1 MSFFDKLWRSLQR
14 QFLRKLYF
22 YSLIWPK
29 VIFTLYFPFTI
40 TSAEMNYIG
49 FDRAFQ
55 VQRSA
60 IITKYIL
67 KFWGKL
73 VPSYVHWSAP
83 FVKCGLF
90 RLWRWDPAMGES
102 NAHQTAQYL
111 HILSSPFLLYRHSGI
126 LIIHR
131 LFELNCGKIESDPK
145 SERINKL
152 NIWSLAIWLHCCN

>member
-1 MSFFDKLWRSLQR
+1 MSFFDMLWRSLQR

-67 KFWGKL
+67 KLWGKL

-111 HILSSPFLLYRHSGI
+111 HILTLITLPVI
-126 LIIHR
+126 LALWNSDHPQVVWI
-131 LFELNCGKIESDPK
+131 ELWQNRKWPKIWKDK
-145 SERINKL
+145 Q
-152 NIWSLAIWLHCCN
+152 A